1 MEPWRFRIER
11 CRVNLKRLTQFSELA
26 VMAASAGAQEPAQP
40 PAQPRT
46 VIRTETKLVLVDVVA
61 TNKKGQ
67 YIDDLTQKN
76 FKVWEDNKEQPIK
89 TFSYGPDPSA
99 PDAGKRYLVLYFD
112 SNTLTA
118 TELGQARIAAQ
129 HFIESNA
136 GPDRLMLVA
145 MHFGN
150 IQILQNFT
158 PDIDKLKASL
168 SKVQAAGV
176 IRGADVAVMGGIN
189 GRGGMDDQMM
199 GGPRIDPT
207 QDFQARAMLQG
218 LRGLAKN
225 LGEIPGRKSLILFTS
240 GFPLSNAGR
249 DEATVTISVCNRSNV
264 AIYPVDARG
273 ISGLGGTG
281 IRGRAAL
288 EFPGPA
294 NVKGVALAAW
304 PGTRIAAVLQARGGA
319 G

>member
-11 CRVNLKRLTQFSELA
+11 CRVNLQRLTQFSALA
-26 VMAASAGAQEPAQP
+26 LMAASAWAQEPAQP

-89 TFSYGPDPSA
+89 SFSYGPDPSA

-129 HFIESNA
+129 HFIESTS
-136 GPDRLMLVA
+136 GPDRLMLVPIP
-145 MHFGN
+145 FGN
-150 IQILQNFT
+150 IQTREDFT

-189 GRGGMDDQMM
+189 GRGGSEGQVM
-199 GGPRIDPT
+199 GGRRVGPP
-207 QDFQARAMLQG
+207 QEFQARARLQR
-218 LRGLAKN
+218 LRG
-225 LGEIPGRKSLILFTS
+225 
-240 GFPLSNAGR
+240 
-249 DEATVTISVCNRSNV
+249 
-264 AIYPVDARG
+264 
-273 ISGLGGTG
+273 
-281 IRGRAAL
+281 
-288 EFPGPA
+288 
-294 NVKGVALAAW
+294 
-304 PGTRIAAVLQARGGA
+304 
-319 G
+319 